1 MYIIKVN
8 EYNYMHTCLYVHL
21 QNIHTYINISR
32 AWFVLRNQGVQHQ
45 HMPLEFC
52 QCNAVA
58 RGPQTLL
65 SFTSSRFDIMLLTI
79 QAIQLLID
87 YPIVMYGIAFLCLF
101 KLPASSLPVLLRK
114 EIGPNQQV
122 RLQSD
127 FAKVFPLV
135 LRFWYGLPVP
145 QIGGK
150 WRKWSCLKVK
160 SKFR

>member
-1 MYIIKVN
+1 M
-8 EYNYMHTCLYVHL
+8 
-21 QNIHTYINISR
+21 
-32 AWFVLRNQGVQHQ
+32 
-45 HMPLEFC
+45 
-52 QCNAVA
+52 QCGCKGATN
-58 RGPQTLL
+58 L
-65 SFTSSRFDIMLLTI
+65 SFTSSRFDIMLHTI
-79 QAIQLLID
+79 QAIKMLID

-101 KLPASSLPVLLRK
+101 KLPASSPPVLLRK

-150 WRKWSCLKVK
+150 WAEMELFEGQVKVQVV
-160 SKFR
+160 

>member
-1 MYIIKVN
+1 MICTPQARCSAPT
-8 EYNYMHTCLYVHL
+8 HALG
-21 QNIHTYINISR
+21 
-32 AWFVLRNQGVQHQ
+32 VLS
-45 HMPLEFC
+45 M
-52 QCNAVA
+52 QCGCKGATN
-58 RGPQTLL
+58 L
-65 SFTSSRFDIMLLTI
+65 SFTSSRFDIMLHTI
-79 QAIQLLID
+79 QAIQMLID
-87 YPIVMYGIAFLCLF
+87 YPIVLYGIAFLCLF
-101 KLPASSLPVLLRK
+101 KLPASSPPPVLLRK
-114 EIGPNQQV
+114 EIGPNQEV